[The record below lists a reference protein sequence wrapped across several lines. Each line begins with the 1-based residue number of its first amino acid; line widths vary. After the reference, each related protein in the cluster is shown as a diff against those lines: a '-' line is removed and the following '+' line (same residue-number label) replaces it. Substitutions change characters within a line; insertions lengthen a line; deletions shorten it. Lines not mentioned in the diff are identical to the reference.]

1 MADSNNDTDVMI
13 LDIILKLAYKVSNR
27 NETAVEPIKREAKK
41 AKEAVAAEE
50 EAPNDETDDETG
62 VEDVNEDTYDET
74 EVEDVNEDTDDE
86 TGVEDVNKDT
96 DDETG

>member
-50 EAPNDETDDETG
+50 EAPAAAEEEAPAAAEEETPAAAEEEVPADP
-62 VEDVNEDTYDET
+62 VNT
-74 EVEDVNEDTDDE
+74 DTDNDNAPGSSGQ
-86 TGVEDVNKDT
+86 T
-96 DDETG
+96 

>member
-41 AKEAVAAEE
+41 ADKIPKIMPLIKLNSALNIRKTPITTNR
-50 EAPNDETDDETG
+50 PNIIS
-62 VEDVNEDTYDET
+62 
-74 EVEDVNEDTDDE
+74 
-86 TGVEDVNKDT
+86 
-96 DDETG
+96 